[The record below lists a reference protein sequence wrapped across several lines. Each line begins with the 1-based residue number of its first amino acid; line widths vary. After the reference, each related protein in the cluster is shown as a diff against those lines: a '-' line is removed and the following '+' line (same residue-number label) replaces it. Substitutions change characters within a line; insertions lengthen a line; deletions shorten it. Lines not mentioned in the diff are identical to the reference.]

1 MFSYKKCIIGIVSFF
16 LTVGIITHFVF
27 TRDFILRKINSYIL
41 DYKWSI
47 NFKSH
52 SGSIFSKILLDDI
65 SIVKDNE
72 QIIRFQKL
80 IIDIAVFETI
90 FSKPTVDML
99 TVQNIDLNLKSKSN
113 EEKFLDDLDYSFLN
127 FFEIKQ
133 LLISGN
139 FNFDFNGKN
148 LKSKVELLGSINRRR
163 LRTDKC

>member
-1 MFSYKKCIIGIVSFF
+1 MYYRYCFF
-16 LTVGIITHFVF
+16 LFGSWYHNALCFYARLHFK
-27 TRDFILRKINSYIL
+27 KINSYIL

-65 SIVKDNE
+65 SIAKDNE

-80 IIDIAVFETI
+80 IIDIGIFETI

-113 EEKFLDDLDYSFLN
+113 EEKF
-127 FFEIKQ
+127 
-133 LLISGN
+133 
-139 FNFDFNGKN
+139 
-148 LKSKVELLGSINRRR
+148 
-163 LRTDKC
+163 